1 MTACRSLGNVPGAK
15 SSGETKLRTKA
26 RTTVVSVLTSELSVF
41 VEKCAETM
49 TACAVAV
56 TPTIIR
62 KMP

>member
-1 MTACRSLGNVPGAK
+1 MIACRSPGSVPGAK

-26 RTTVVSVLTSELSVF
+26 RTTVVSVLTIELSVF

>member
-1 MTACRSLGNVPGAK
+1 MMVRRSPDCALDVK

-26 RTTVVSVLTSELSVF
+26 RTTVVSVPTTELSVL

-49 TACAVAV
+49 TAWAVAV
-56 TPTIIR
+56 TPTITR